1 MPRKPILYTALLFII
16 LSCSRDTEEFELQE
30 DLILLEE
37 VIEEETVTEADL
49 PAEAVMAFNWIE
61 NLQFS
66 NGLLESAENTN
77 FVSLYDNALSALA
90 FMAMG
95 EIEKAEKILDYFN
108 DRIESELL
116 HDKGGFYQFRNGQGG
131 EKRTIWLGDNAWLL
145 IAIHNYHSITAGS
158 KYNSLAIELEN
169 WIRSLQE
176 PDGGIRG
183 GYYEDGTPIHV
194 VTEGMITAFN
204 AVSGYD
210 DFHRSS
216 LEYIENNRWNTS
228 DELLVAWPDNNS
240 YYYAMD
246 LHSLGYMVLED
257 YPLSALEQADRYI
270 NTQLSSASGEELWGY
285 CFDED
290 RDVIWLEGTG
300 QMGLAFK
307 DAGMI
312 TKANEINIQL
322 SKAGFNT
329 NLENQFNGLP
339 YTTNAGSGYG
349 AVPLW
354 DHADSKGA
362 LSSTVWYLFNILDFN
377 PLARGKS
384 KSIPVSDKFWLQ

>member
-1 MPRKPILYTALLFII
+1 MPRKPILYTAILILI
-16 LSCSRDTEEFELQE
+16 LSCSRETEEYELFEE
-30 DLILLEE
+30 EILLEE
-37 VIEEETVTEADL
+37 IVTEETVIETEF
-49 PAEAVMAFNWIE
+49 PAEAITAIEWIE

-66 NGLLESAENTN
+66 NGLLESAEDTN

-90 FMAMG
+90 FMALG

-116 HDKGGFYQFRNGQGG
+116 NGKGGFYQFRNGQGG
-131 EKRTIWLGDNAWLL
+131 DKRTIWLGDNAWLL
-145 IAIHNYHSITAGS
+145 IAIHNYHKITTS
-158 KYNSLAIELEN
+158 DKYSSLASELEN

-176 PDGGIRG
+176 PDGGLRG
-183 GYYEDGTPIHV
+183 GYYEDGTPIHI

-204 AVSGYD
+204 AVAGYD
-210 DFHRSS
+210 EFHRAS
-216 LEYIENNRWNTS
+216 LEYIGNNRWDTS
-228 DELLVAWPDNNS
+228 DQLLVAWPDNAS

-246 LHSLGYMVLED
+246 CHSLGYLVFED
-257 YPLSALEQADRYI
+257 YPVSALEQADRYI
-270 NTQLSSASGEELWGY
+270 NTQVSLASGEELWGY

-307 DAGMI
+307 EANMYNE
-312 TKANEINIQL
+312 ANEIRIQL
-322 SKAGFNT
+322 SKAGFHSHG
-329 NLENQFNGLP
+329 ENQFKGLP
-339 YTTNAGSGYG
+339 YATNSGSGYG

-362 LSSTVWYLFNILDFN
+362 LSSTIWYLFNILEFN
-377 PLARGKS
+377 PLKAGKS
-384 KSIPVSDKFWLQ
+384 KNIPISDKFWLQ

>member
-1 MPRKPILYTALLFII
+1 MRVKSILYASILFFI
-16 LSCSRDTEEFELQE
+16 LSCSKDTEELYLA
-30 DLILLEE
+30 DSDILVEE
-37 VIEEETVTEADL
+37 VVIEETVSEAEF
-49 PAEAVMAFNWIE
+49 PAEAINAIDWIE

-66 NGLLESAENTN
+66 NGLLESSQNTN

-90 FMAMG
+90 FMALG
-95 EIEKAEKILDYFN
+95 EIEKAEKILDYFD

-116 HDKGGFYQFRNGQGG
+116 HGKGGFYQFRNGQGD

-145 IAIHNYHSITAGS
+145 IAIHNYHRITAS
-158 KYNSLAIELEN
+158 NKYDSLAIELEN

-204 AVSGYD
+204 AVAGYD
-210 DFHRSS
+210 DFHRAS
-216 LEYIENNRWNTS
+216 LEYIENNRWN
-228 DELLVAWPDNNS
+228 EAEKLLVAWPENAS

-246 LHSLGYMVLED
+246 LHSLGFLVLED
-257 YPLSALEQADRYI
+257 YPVNALEQADRYI
-270 NTQLSSASGEELWGY
+270 NTQVSSASGEELWGY

-300 QMGLAFK
+300 QMGLAFREAK
-307 DAGMI
+307 IYTRAY
-312 TKANEINIQL
+312 EISEQL
-322 SKAGFNT
+322 SKAGFSSHPG
-329 NLENQFNGLP
+329 NQFKGLP
-339 YTTNAGSGYG
+339 YTTNSGSSYG

-354 DHADSKGA
+354 EHADKKGT
-362 LSSTVWYLFNILDFN
+362 LSSTVWYLFNLLDFN
-377 PLARGKS
+377 PLATGKS
-384 KSIPVSDKFWLQ
+384 KGIPGSDKFWLQ